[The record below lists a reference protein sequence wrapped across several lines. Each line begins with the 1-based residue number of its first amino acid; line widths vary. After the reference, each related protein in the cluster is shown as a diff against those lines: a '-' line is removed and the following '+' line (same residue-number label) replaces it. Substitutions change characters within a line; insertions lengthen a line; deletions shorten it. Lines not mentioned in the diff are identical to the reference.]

1 MMNVTVL
8 SAPNDAVT
16 VATTNVMLMAK
27 MDIQPILPVTVHTKK
42 IKVAAYQCCSDNDG
56 VVPCEQTLN
65 MTMKSSLR
73 ITVRDHRKIKSVHPL
88 PLFDMTPVCGL
99 HPYPR
104 AVADPGFLRLGMPT
118 PRRLR
123 FQPIAWPIFPAKS
136 S

>member
-1 MMNVTVL
+1 MMNIMVL

-16 VATTNVMLMAK
+16 IATTNIMLMAK
-27 MDIQPILPVTVHTKK
+27 MDIQPILPVTVHTQK
-42 IKVAAYQCCSDNDG
+42 IKVAAHQRCSDDDG
-56 VVPCEQTLN
+56 VIRCEQTLN

-88 PLFDMTPVCGL
+88 PPFDKTPVCGL
-99 HPYPR
+99 PPYPR

-118 PRRLR
+118 PQRLR
-123 FQPIAWPIFPAKS
+123 PQPIAWPIFPTKS